1 MRRKNILRALAV
13 LLILLVLVYAVLAL
27 LSSPIE
33 DHPFFDFE
41 GVMVIAHR
49 GGRGLWPENT
59 LYAFEQAA
67 ELGADVLEMDIHST
81 SDGVLV
87 TMHDDTVDRT
97 TDGSGAIHDFSLTEL
112 KELDAGY
119 NWTDDEG
126 LTYPFRDQ
134 DITVSTLEE
143 IFVSFPDQRLNI
155 EIKQVEPSIVAPFC
169 QMIRDYDRQ
178 ETVLVG
184 SFDPETVEIFR
195 EECPEVATSTTEP
208 EVRNFFILSTLFL
221 GAVYQAPAEAFQVP
235 EYGSGLHIVT
245 DRFVSG
251 AQNGHNMDVHVWTVN
266 EEDDMQRM
274 LDLGVNGLITDYPD
288 RLLKLLGRPTSETEA
303 MKIPDASLVL
313 ENGINYPEG

>member
-1 MRRKNILRALAV
+1 MRRKNVARALV
-13 LLILLVLVYAVLAL
+13 ILLILLFLIYAVLAL

-59 LYAFEQAA
+59 LYAFERAA
-67 ELGADVLEMDIHST
+67 ELGVDVLEMDIHST
-81 SDGVLV
+81 ADGVLV

-97 TDGSGAIHDFSLTEL
+97 TDGSGAIHDFSLAEL

-126 LTYPFRDQ
+126 ATFPFRDQ
-134 DITVSTLEE
+134 DITVATLEE
-143 IFVSFPDQRLNI
+143 IFDSFPNQRLNI
-155 EIKQVEPSIVAPFC
+155 EIKQVDPPIVAPFC

-178 ETVLVG
+178 ESVLVG

-195 EECPEVATSTTEP
+195 EDCPEVATSTTEP
-208 EVRNFFILSTLFL
+208 EVRNFFILNTPFL

-245 DRFVSG
+245 QRFVSG

-266 EEDDMQRM
+266 KEDDMQRM

-288 RLLKLLGRPTSETEA
+288 RLLTLLGRPTSETEA
-303 MKIPDASLVL
+303 MRMPDAHLAL
-313 ENGINYPEG
+313 ERERDYPEG